1 MSFPF
6 LFLALPLVTG
16 ILFSSF
22 FSISLL
28 SLVLSLMA
36 SLVCAWL
43 FYFIRREKHS
53 FVLILLSTFLFG
65 ACIYS
70 VSERN
75 FEGNSLHTLKHTEY
89 ADFFGTLYKS
99 PSRGHDRDFLFL
111 KVEKVLYQNKE
122 KKIKGN
128 LRITVPHSSV
138 FPSSLNLFTHDKIKV
153 SARLLPQK
161 GFQNFK
167 SFSLDAYLKSQNI
180 HHRATCKSPLLVE
193 KLKSG
198 KTHDPLHL
206 VSVIRKKIQQKIEKY
221 FPSPRIKSLSPQGAV
236 LEALLLGERTRMD
249 PSVTQSLQKAGIF
262 HLFAISGAHIAILSF
277 FLFSLFK
284 LMRIQTRLSYILVMI
299 FLFFFAFLVE
309 GRPSVVRATIMA
321 LAFLF
326 GKLIWKNVNLINTIS
341 ISAFILLLFNP
352 FSLFHLGFQLTFAAT
367 LSIILFFPKIIKY
380 LPRLPF
386 RTSEILTLSLSA
398 QLGILPFIVSSFN
411 RVTFSSLI
419 LNYAALPL
427 VGLIMASGYIFLLLS
442 FTSSFLAG
450 LLAQG
455 IHSLIDLLIG
465 CSHIFDRFSLISYR
479 IPTPHLL
486 TLIGYFLFLYFMLL
500 PSKVK
505 RQKLVFLLCFL
516 VSLAIL
522 ISYPFPSL
530 SKNLKVTCI
539 DVGEGDAILV
549 EFPGHKKMLVDGGG
563 FPESTFDVGERVVSP
578 FLWRKGIKKIDYLV
592 LTHAHPDHL
601 NGLKA
606 IARNFKIGEFWE
618 AFSPLEN
625 DSYAEFKKL
634 LRPSV
639 RKKRF
644 FRGDSHLEKNVKIET
659 LHPERMDPS
668 VARVQNDHS
677 LVLRIIYNQTSF
689 LLTGDIGKDAEREI
703 LENSGEIKCQIL
715 KSPHHGSRSSSS
727 KDFLDRTA
735 PQIVMISLG
744 EGNRYGF
751 PHKEI
756 LERYKDFGAKVFRT
770 DLHGAIEIS
779 SDGRR
784 ISVRT
789 ASGLHYQLEP
799 PLRVRKRQKKSFQKS
814 SLKVVYLFDDFY

>member
-1 MSFPF
+1 M
-6 LFLALPLVTG
+6 
-16 ILFSSF
+16 
-22 FSISLL
+22 
-28 SLVLSLMA
+28 
-36 SLVCAWL
+36 
-43 FYFIRREKHS
+43 
-53 FVLILLSTFLFG
+53 
-65 ACIYS
+65 
-70 VSERN
+70 
-75 FEGNSLHTLKHTEY
+75 
-89 ADFFGTLYKS
+89 
-99 PSRGHDRDFLFL
+99 
-111 KVEKVLYQNKE
+111 
-122 KKIKGN
+122 
-128 LRITVPHSSV
+128 
-138 FPSSLNLFTHDKIKV
+138 
-153 SARLLPQK
+153 
-161 GFQNFK
+161 
-167 SFSLDAYLKSQNI
+167 
-180 HHRATCKSPLLVE
+180 E

-198 KTHDPLHL
+198 KTLDPLHL
-206 VSVIRKKIQQKIEKY
+206 VSVIRKKIQQKIEEY
-221 FPSPRIKSLSPQGAV
+221 LPSPRIKSLSPQGAV
-236 LEALLLGERTRMD
+236 LEALLLGARTRMD
-249 PSVTQSLQKAGIF
+249 PSVTRSLQKAGIF

-284 LMRIQTRLSYILVMI
+284 LMRIQTRLSYILIMI

-367 LSIILFFPKIIKY
+367 LSIILFFPKIIKC

-455 IHSLIDLLIG
+455 IHFLIDLIIG

-486 TLIGYFLFLYFMLL
+486 TLISYFLFLYFMLL

-522 ISYPFPSL
+522 ISYPFPPL

-539 DVGEGDAILV
+539 DVGQGDAILV

-563 FPESTFDVGERVVSP
+563 FPKSTFDVGERVVSP

-618 AFSPLEN
+618 AFSPMEN
-625 DSYAEFKKL
+625 DSYTEFKEL
-634 LRPSV
+634 LLPSV

-644 FRGDSHLEKNVKIET
+644 FRGDSRLEKNVKIEA
-659 LHPERMDPS
+659 LHPERMDPY
-668 VARVQNDHS
+668 VATEQNDHS
-677 LVLRIIYNQTSF
+677 LVLRIIYEQTSF

-727 KDFLDRTA
+727 KDFLDSTA

-756 LERYKDFGAKVFRT
+756 LERYKDIGAKVFRT
-770 DLHGAIEIS
+770 DINGAIEIS

-789 ASGLHYQLEP
+789 ASGLHYKLESTWIIHESRLP
-799 PLRVRKRQKKSFQKS
+799 
-814 SLKVVYLFDDFY
+814 